1 MLQVRGLVE
10 RVSERSQPAQ
20 PSRLGRTCSCQG
32 NSEEGKQQSEPGQG
46 GRHVRGGDENGI
58 MRMVDNDGF
67 QVGTISEVGYIT
79 NKLTQRLKASIFIL
93 SIEIMSDMYKHLFIL
108 KN

>member
-1 MLQVRGLVE
+1 MHYRLRPIKRGQF
-10 RVSERSQPAQ
+10 RF
-20 PSRLGRTCSCQG
+20 
-32 NSEEGKQQSEPGQG
+32 
-46 GRHVRGGDENGI
+46 DNG
-58 MRMVDNDGF
+58 GF